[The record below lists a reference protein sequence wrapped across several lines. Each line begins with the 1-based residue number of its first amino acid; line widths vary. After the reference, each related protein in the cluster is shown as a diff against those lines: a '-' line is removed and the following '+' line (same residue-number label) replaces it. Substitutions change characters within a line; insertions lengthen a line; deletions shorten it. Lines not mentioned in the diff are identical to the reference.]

1 MIDKY
6 EDPFVRIAEMIGGDE
21 YLKVARSLLKAEDAT
36 DEEIA
41 SSTGL
46 RINMVRKVL
55 YDLFGKSLI
64 TGIRVK
70 DERKGW
76 FVYRWRS
83 RREEVENFIE
93 NQKKKIGERLQQ
105 RLDYENSSEFYH
117 CGNEDCSRV
126 TFEDALE
133 AMFKCPSCG
142 KVLNLKKNDKAK
154 KSFAKK
160 IDEIKNDMQQVF

>member
-6 EDPFVRIAEMIGGDE
+6 EHPFVKISQMIGGDE
-21 YLKVARSLLKAEDAT
+21 YLKVARSLIKAQDAT

-41 SSTGL
+41 SYTGL

-55 YDLFGKSLI
+55 YDLFGKALI
-64 TGIRVK
+64 TGVRVK

-83 RREEVENFIE
+83 RRDEVENFIE
-93 NQKKKIGERLQQ
+93 NQKKKIAERLQQ
-105 RLDYENSSEFYH
+105 RLDYENSSQFYH
-117 CGNEDCSRV
+117 CGNDDCQRL
-126 TFEDALE
+126 TFENALE
-133 AMFKCPSCG
+133 ESFKCPSCG
-142 KVLNLKKNDKAK
+142 GILDLKKNEKAR

-160 IDEIKNDMQQVF
+160 IDQIKKDMSS

>member
-1 MIDKY
+1 MAEKY
-6 EDPFVRIAEMIGGDE
+6 EDPFVKIAAILGGDE
-21 YLKVARSLLKAEDAT
+21 YLKVAISLLKSEDAT

-64 TGIRVK
+64 TGIKVK

-76 FVYRWRS
+76 FVYRWRT
-83 RREEVENFIE
+83 RREEVEQFIE
-93 NQKKKIGERLQQ
+93 KQKKKIVERLQQ
-105 RLDYENSSEFYH
+105 RLEYENASEFYH
-117 CGNEDCSRV
+117 CGNDECLRV
-126 TFEDALE
+126 TFEDALDG
-133 AMFKCPSCG
+133 MFKCPSCG
-142 KVLNLKKNDKAK
+142 SILNFKNNDRPKKAY
-154 KSFAKK
+154 AKK

>member
-1 MIDKY
+1 LIDKY
-6 EDPFVRIAEMIGGDE
+6 EDPFVKISAMIGGDE

-93 NQKKKIGERLQQ
+93 KQKKKINERLQQ

-117 CGNEDCSRV
+117 CGNEECPRV
-126 TFEDALE
+126 TFEDSLE
-133 AMFKCPSCG
+133 AMFKCPSCSQ
-142 KVLNLKKNDKAK
+142 VLNLKKNEKQKKA
-154 KSFAKK
+154 FAKK
-160 IDEIKNDMQQVF
+160 IDGIKNDMQQIF

>member
-1 MIDKY
+1 MMDKY
-6 EDPFVRIAEMIGGDE
+6 EDPFVRIASMIGGDE
-21 YLKVARSLLKAEDAT
+21 YLKVARSLLKADDAT

-76 FVYRWRS
+76 FVYRWRT

-93 NQKKKIGERLQQ
+93 NQKKKIVERLQQ
-105 RLDYENSSEFYH
+105 RLDYENASDFYH
-117 CGNEDCSRV
+117 CKNDDCQRV

-133 AMFKCPSCG
+133 EMFKCTSCG
-142 KVLNLKKNDKAK
+142 NILNLKKNDRSKKAYV
-154 KSFAKK
+154 KK
-160 IDEIKNDMQQVF
+160 IDEIKKDMISL

>member
-6 EDPFVRIAEMIGGDE
+6 EDPFIKISSMIGGDE
-21 YLKVARSLLKAEDAT
+21 YLKVARSLLKAQDAT

-64 TGIRVK
+64 TGVRVK

-83 RREEVENFIE
+83 RRDEVENFIE
-93 NQKKKIGERLQQ
+93 NQKKKILDRLQK
-105 RLDYENSSEFYH
+105 RLDYENSSDFYH
-117 CGNEDCSRV
+117 CGNEDCSRE
-126 TFEDALE
+126 TFENSLE
-133 AMFKCPSCG
+133 LFFKCPSCG
-142 KVLNLKKNDKAK
+142 QVLNLKKNEKIRK
-154 KSFAKK
+154 NFTKK
-160 IDEIKNDMQQVF
+160 IDQIKGDLRV